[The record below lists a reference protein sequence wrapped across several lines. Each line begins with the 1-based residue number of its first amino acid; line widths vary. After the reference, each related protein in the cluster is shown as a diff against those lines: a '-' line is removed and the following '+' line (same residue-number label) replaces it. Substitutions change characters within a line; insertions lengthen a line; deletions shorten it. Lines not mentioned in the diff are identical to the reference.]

1 MADNFNLR
9 AFLTENKLTKNAKLL
24 NENQEDYKY
33 FDEEGIGG
41 FYLTTIDGV
50 KIYSLEDSSIMDTCS
65 YALEDEDGYIDFISI
80 DVSGEPVSSEDIQN
94 EQEILSDIADFI
106 AQDINSQLE
115 EEEGEDLDEG
125 RYSDSYDSP
134 ASKEVHAQLSRISL
148 QDLDAA
154 IAKAEEE
161 TGTKVSDLERRVL
174 TNQKHWMNTMDRE
187 MEREGVEEGAP
198 SAGMTKK
205 QKSTLAKKAHAG
217 KDIGKKGAGFEKV
230 EKAAEKQYG
239 SKEVAQKVAAA
250 AMWKNAAKHEG
261 MEKDKEVMD
270 ENIDVIAQLI
280 DMFPFLTN
288 STASMLLGAFGAAGL
303 TGFSSVVAK
312 IHEMALK
319 GNFGEGAKAFAQK
332 LQKLGKDASDVTQ
345 QKEQVS
351 ETTMT
356 ARERRL
362 VEMVQDA
369 LNAEGY
375 GDDNVNLQRKKQGL
389 PPAQGPKYSE
399 AVTEEE
405 MVEKEPLPE
414 YKTID
419 ELMSS
424 IEHGTNEAAHKHK
437 MDRMKEVAEML
448 EAKVSS
454 LEEGEHAEHIDQ
466 KAVKQMRKDIAA
478 LRKAEEKLRKE
489 FDKKFANKDKKEAPK
504 AEKAEALQEGTFDLR
519 KFLAENRK

>member
-24 NENQEDYKY
+24 NENVDIAQAFSQAGITGEVTVAFHSSHGMSDEPE
-33 FDEEGIGG
+33 FQVMNAQDALAMITSQALLDDEE
-41 FYLTTIDGV
+41 
-50 KIYSLEDSSIMDTCS
+50 
-65 YALEDEDGYIDFISI
+65 
-80 DVSGEPVSSEDIQN
+80 DV
-94 EQEILSDIADFI
+94 LI
-106 AQDINSQLE
+106 AQGDEIDQQGDFDPETQGLE
-115 EEEGEDLDEG
+115 CKLEVAILDYGTYEVYQGSNKESLDEA

-198 SAGMTKK
+198 SAGMSEKE
-205 QKSTLAKKAHAG
+205 KSALAKKAHAG

-250 AMWKNAAKHEG
+250 AMWKNAAKHEN
-261 MEKDKEVMD
+261 VN
-270 ENIDVIAQLI
+270 EN
-280 DMFPFLTN
+280 
-288 STASMLLGAFGAAGL
+288 
-303 TGFSSVVAK
+303 
-312 IHEMALK
+312 
-319 GNFGEGAKAFAQK
+319 
-332 LQKLGKDASDVTQ
+332 
-345 QKEQVS
+345 
-351 ETTMT
+351 TMT
-356 ARERRL
+356 EREQYLTRL
-362 VEMVQDA
+362 VENA
-369 LNAEGY
+369 LGFGAPTH
-375 GDDNVNLQRKKQGL
+375 D
-389 PPAQGPKYSE
+389 PADSE
-399 AVTEEE
+399 PIAEEE
-405 MVEKEPLPE
+405 MVNKEPLPE

-437 MDRMKEVAEML
+437 MNRMKEVAEML

-466 KAVKQMRKDIAA
+466 KAVKQMRKDILA

-489 FDKKFANKDKKEAPK
+489 FDKKFVGKEKKEAPK
-504 AEKAEALQEGTFDLR
+504 AEKAEALQEGFDLR